1 LKDWKPHAKPLTQAD
16 HSSLSAEEILVLACV
31 DGRTSVSEI
40 PYSSGMPP
48 DVVREIVERL
58 ESRGALLR
66 ESPAPRPVEPGG
78 TPGTPAP
85 PPPPAEEPDVG
96 WQDAPPPA
104 EEPDV
109 GWQDAPPP
117 PAEEPDVG
125 WQDAPQSP
133 AEEPDVGWQDAPQ
146 SPAEEPDVGWQDAPP
161 LPDDPSTSPEEP
173 AHPEPSD
180 PGAVAEDA
188 TLEQQSA
195 TLRQLYA
202 TRLAQLTRDERLARV
217 GGAIDPEL
225 SAFCFDPEPVVIHR
239 IFENARAGLVQ
250 ARLVAAHHRTS
261 RGLEVLTK
269 HQSMLHDGQVQRL
282 LLRNAMLP
290 QSLFTRIL
298 QPKRLPEIYRTMLS
312 RDVPERTRV
321 WTRNLLRQKWPVA
334 QPEERVELVWQ
345 TEGRVL
351 PILIGCHLDS
361 KSTLLLCKRPIVSV
375 IFVRNFATWPA
386 TPPPLLAHL
395 LKQPLVKRM
404 PQLRNMLLR
413 HPNVPSEAKRKG

>member
-1 LKDWKPHAKPLTQAD
+1 MKDWKPHAKALSPAD
-16 HSSLSAEEILVLACV
+16 HSSLSVEEILVLSCV
-31 DGRTSVSEI
+31 DGRTSISEI
-40 PYSSGMPP
+40 PYSTGMPP

-66 ESPAPRPVEPGG
+66 EPPVPRPVEP
-78 TPGTPAP
+78 PPAP
-85 PPPPAEEPDVG
+85 PPEATAPAPEDAAALPDHEPDVG
-96 WQDAPPPA
+96 H
-104 EEPDV
+104 EDV
-109 GWQDAPPP
+109 
-117 PAEEPDVG
+117 
-125 WQDAPQSP
+125 
-133 AEEPDVGWQDAPQ
+133 
-146 SPAEEPDVGWQDAPP
+146 PP
-161 LPDDPSTSPEEP
+161 LPDEGSAPEEP
-173 AHPEPSD
+173 PAPEPAD

-188 TLEQQSA
+188 TLEEQSG
-195 TLRQLYA
+195 TFRQLYA
-202 TRLAQLTRDERLARV
+202 TRLAHLTRDERLARV
-217 GGAIDPEL
+217 AAAAEPEL

-239 IFENARAGLVQ
+239 IFENARTGLAH

-261 RGLEVLTK
+261 TGLEILTK

-334 QPEERVELVWQ
+334 QAEERVELVWQ

-351 PILIGCHLDS
+351 PVLIGCNLDS
-361 KSTLLLCKRPIVSV
+361 KSTTLLCKRPIVSV
-375 IFVRNFATWPA
+375 IFVRNFAVWPA
-386 TPPPLLAHL
+386 TPPPLIAHM

-413 HPNVPSEAKRKG
+413 HPNVSAEAKRKA